1 MDETRVWAPWRLGY
15 IAGEK
20 DSEEKGK
27 AVAPEPANWLPGSEP
42 TCFMCRAAA
51 SNMDSQETRRQ
62 NLVVAVGRHTL
73 TLLNR
78 YPYTNGH
85 LLVTPLRHV
94 GELSELTKEEQ
105 LESVQQLGR
114 FTKLLS
120 QLISAE
126 GFNVGLNLGRVAGA
140 GVPGH
145 LHWHLVPRWQGDNN
159 FMPTTAGTR
168 VISQSLDSLWEAIA
182 EEESEK
188 NEA

>member
-1 MDETRVWAPWRLGY
+1 MDETRIWAPWRLGY
-15 IAGEK
+15 IAGDQDE
-20 DSEEKGK
+20 
-27 AVAPEPANWLPGSEP
+27 AVRLEPEGWLPDAEP

-51 SNMDSQETRRQ
+51 SYENSEEARRQ

-85 LLVTPLRHV
+85 LLVMPLRHV
-94 GELSELTKEEQ
+94 GELCELTAEEQ
-105 LESVQQLGR
+105 LESVQQLGQL
-114 FTKLLS
+114 TKLLGK
-120 QLISAE
+120 LISAE

-159 FMPTTAGTR
+159 FMPTTAAAR
-168 VISQSLDSLWEAIA
+168 VIPQSLEALWEAIT
-182 EEESEK
+182 EVESE
-188 NEA
+188 NSEA